1 MIRSGR
7 LDKRITIQRKTTT
20 PNDYGELI
28 ETWVDLATVWAI
40 YLPARGSERFAAQQQ
55 IAEIDTVF
63 RIRYRQGVT
72 AMDRIVYNGRTYD
85 IKAVVDMCG
94 RKDGIE
100 LYAKARAE

>member
-28 ETWVDLATVWAI
+28 ETWVDLVTVWAI

-100 LYAKARAE
+100 LYAKTRAE

>member
-7 LDKRITIQRKTTT
+7 LDKRITIQRKTLTD
-20 PNDYGELI
+20 NDYGEPV
-28 ETWVDLATVWAI
+28 ETWADLITLWAI
-40 YLPARGSERFAAQQQ
+40 YLPARGTERFAAAQQ

-63 RIRYRQGVT
+63 RIRYRQGITV
-72 AMDRIVYNGRTYD
+72 MDRIVYNERTYD

>member
-7 LDKRITIQRKTTT
+7 LDKRITIQRKTLTD
-20 PNDYGELI
+20 NEYGEPV
-28 ETWVDLATVWAI
+28 ETWADLVTLWAI

-63 RIRYRQGVT
+63 RIRYRQNITVT
-72 AMDRIVYNGRTYD
+72 DRIIYNGRTYD

>member
-7 LDKRITIQRKTTT
+7 LDKRITIQRKMTI
-20 PNDYGELI
+20 PNDYGELV
-28 ETWVDLATVWAI
+28 ETWVDLVTVWAI
-40 YLPARGSERFAAQQQ
+40 YLPARGSERFAAAQQ